1 MANTRSAAKRAR
13 QTPARTARNKAIKTR
28 VRTSRKALL
37 DAIAAGD
44 LDLASK
50 RLGSL
55 ASAADKAT
63 KSNVIHKNAAGR
75 IKSSA
80 ARAIAKAKAGA

>member
-13 QTPARTARNKAIKTR
+13 QTPVRTARNKAIKTR

-37 DAIAAGD
+37 DALAAGD
-44 LDLASK
+44 LDLATQ
-50 RLGSL
+50 RLGAL

-63 KSNVIHKNAAGR
+63 KSNIIHKNAAGR

-80 ARAIAKAKAGA
+80 ARAITKAKGSR